1 MTEGEICI
9 PNIGVKNR
17 QRRRNFGIVLLGVGA
32 VIGVV
37 MLLFSVTWWWRILLI
52 IPFYMGMSGIFQARE
67 KT

>member
-1 MTEGEICI
+1 MTEGEICT
-9 PNIGVKNR
+9 PNIGVKN
-17 QRRRNFGIVLLGVGA
+17 QQQRRNFGIVLLGVGA

-37 MLLFSVTWWWRILLI
+37 MLLFGVTWWWRLLLI

>member
-9 PNIGVKNR
+9 PNIGMKNR
-17 QRRRNFGIVLLGVGA
+17 QQRRNFGILLLAVGA

-37 MLLFSVTWWWRILLI
+37 MLLFSVPWWWRLLLFF
-52 IPFYMGMSGIFQARE
+52 PLYMGMSGIFQARE

>member
-1 MTEGEICI
+1 MTEGEICT

-17 QRRRNFGIVLLGVGA
+17 QLRRNFGIVLLGVGA

-37 MLLFSVTWWWRILLI
+37 MLLFSVTWWWRLLLF

>member
-17 QRRRNFGIVLLGVGA
+17 QLRRNFGIVLLAVGA

-37 MLLFSVTWWWRILLI
+37 MLLFGVTWWWRLLLI